1 MRLQL
6 FFIKRRTYE
15 SILYIA
21 IPLVLSA
28 FMHLWNPVGFP
39 LADQDEGHYMRRA
52 MQVLEGLGPQDPG
65 YVHPYD
71 HPYFGQLFLAS
82 VLKVIG
88 YPDLLQPKV
97 GDIHSIEML
106 YFIPRFLMGV
116 LAVID
121 TFLVYKIA
129 ETRYNRKVA
138 FIAATLFAVMP
149 FSWILRRV
157 ILDSIQ
163 LPLILLSILFAL
175 YTMNSTTFKAVYIKK
190 NVRYSPQNLNV
201 LTTLLSGVFLGLAIF
216 MKIPAFSIVP
226 LIALIYAYNKN
237 FKALGLWLVPVV
249 IIPMIWPAYAI
260 SQGQFD
266 EWVDGVMW
274 QTDRGHNRPLSNE
287 MDTMFSKID
296 PLLFALAAIGIIY
309 AWIKRD
315 YFLLLWVIPY
325 LIVLFLVDWVYFFHF
340 ILVFP
345 AFCIAAALLFTD
357 LAKKKFKARILRPL
371 IFSLVGIV
379 VVFGSINSLMLITTN
394 LNSSYFDL
402 VSSVSRQLPSEN
414 INDNSYSNYDSYN
427 NYNYVSNY
435 YDNNYSNNTVTLV
448 GPNSGW
454 SFYWVIKY
462 AFDRDVEY
470 EWFEYQNDYIKGPI
484 SSKKFLLMVDR
495 DMRSAIFLT
504 NNSDKQQ
511 VSQVRTLYNIST
523 PLDYFFGDTLRY
535 NLDKYPYTNINDDID
550 VRAAVKRMRGVD
562 WTTPIEIRANYW
574 NH

>member
-1 MRLQL
+1 MKETKSLRL
-6 FFIKRRTYE
+6 FFIKRRTCE
-15 SILYIA
+15 SIPYIA
-21 IPLVLSA
+21 VPLVLSA

-39 LADQDEGHYMRRA
+39 IADQDEGHYMRRA
-52 MQVLEGLGPQDPG
+52 MQVLEGLGPQDPD

-138 FIAATLFAVMP
+138 FIAAILFAVMP

-163 LPLILLSILFAL
+163 LPLILLSILFVL
-175 YTMNSTTFKAVYIKK
+175 YTRNSTTFKVVYNKK
-190 NVRYSPQNLNV
+190 NVRYSPQNINI
-201 LTTLLSGVFLGLAIF
+201 LTTLLSGIFLGLAIF
-216 MKIPAFSIVP
+216 VKIPAFSIVP
-226 LIALIYAYNKN
+226 LIALIYVYNKN
-237 FKALGLWLVPVV
+237 FKALGIWFIPVV
-249 IIPMIWPAYAI
+249 LIPLIWPAYAI

-266 EWVDGVMW
+266 EWVDGVKW
-274 QTDRGHNRPLSNE
+274 QTDRGFNRPLSNE
-287 MDTMFSKID
+287 MDTLFSKID
-296 PLLFALAAIGIIY
+296 PLLFTLAVIGIIY

-325 LIVLFLVDWVYFFHF
+325 MIILFLVDWVYFFHF

-345 AFCIAAALLFTD
+345 AFCIATALVFTD
-357 LAKKKFKARILRPL
+357 LAKKKFKTRILKPL
-371 IFSLVGIV
+371 IFSLVGVIV
-379 VVFGSINSLMLITTN
+379 IFGAIDSLMLITTN

-402 VSSVSRQLPSEN
+402 VSSVSRQLPSRN
-414 INDNSYSNYDSYN
+414 SNHNSYNNYDSYN
-427 NYNYVSNY
+427 NYNYV
-435 YDNNYSNNTVTLV
+435 NNYSNNTVTLV
-448 GPNSGW
+448 GPNGGW
-454 SFYWVIKY
+454 SFYWVLKY
-462 AFDRDVEY
+462 AFDRDVKY
-470 EWFEYQNDYIKGPI
+470 EWFEYQDDYIKGPI
-484 SSKKFLLMVDR
+484 NKKFLLMVDR
-495 DMRSAIFLT
+495 EVRYAIFLT
-504 NNSDKQQ
+504 NSSDKPQ
-511 VSQVRTLYNIST
+511 VSQVRMLYDNST

-535 NLDKYPYTNINDDID
+535 TLDKYPYTNINDDID
-550 VRAAVKRMRGVD
+550 VGVGVKRMRGVD
-562 WTTPIEIRANYW
+562 WTAPIEIRANYW

>member
-1 MRLQL
+1 MSLQL

-21 IPLVLSA
+21 VPLVLSA

-71 HPYFGQLFLAS
+71 HPYFGQLLLAS
-82 VLKVIG
+82 VFKVIG

-175 YTMNSTTFKAVYIKK
+175 YTSNSTTLKVVYSKK
-190 NVRYSPQNLNV
+190 IVKYSPQNLNI
-201 LTTLLSGVFLGLAIF
+201 LTTFLSGIFLGLAIF

-237 FKALGLWLVPVV
+237 FKAIGLWLVPVV
-249 IIPMIWPAYAI
+249 LIPMIWPAYAM

-266 EWVDGVMW
+266 EWVDGVKW
-274 QTDRGHNRPLSNE
+274 QTDRGYNRPLSYE
-287 MDTMFSKID
+287 MRTMFFKID
-296 PLLFALAAIGIIY
+296 PLLLALAVIGIIY

-315 YFLLLWVIPY
+315 YFLLLWAIPY
-325 LIVLFLVDWVYFFHF
+325 LIILFLVDWVYFFHF

-345 AFCIAAALLFTD
+345 AFCIATALLFTD

-371 IFSLVGIV
+371 IFSLVGVIV
-379 VVFGSINSLMLITTN
+379 IYGSINSLMLITTN

-402 VSSVSRQLPSEN
+402 VSSVSRQLPSRDS
-414 INDNSYSNYDSYN
+414 NDNSYNNDDSYN
-427 NYNYVSNY
+427 NYNYDNNY
-435 YDNNYSNNTVTLV
+435 YDNNYSNKTVTLV
-448 GPNSGW
+448 GPNGGW

-470 EWFEYQNDYIKGPI
+470 EWFEYQVDYIKGPI
-484 SSKKFLLMVDR
+484 TSKKFLLMVDR
-495 DMRSAIFLT
+495 EMRSAIFLT
-504 NNSDKQQ
+504 NSDKPQ
-511 VSQVRTLYNIST
+511 VSKVRTLYNIST

-535 NLDKYPYTNINDDID
+535 TLDKYPYTNIYDDID

-562 WTTPIEIRANYW
+562 WTTPIEVRANYW
-574 NH
+574 NR